1 LNFCLLLSAYCLL
14 LSAYCLLLFAYCLLL
29 SADRRP
35 FPVYWRVKNPLLW
48 LACCF
53 ALGIVVARPDQSGQF
68 PALHAARSIPF
79 TLLAGSLC
87 LLAGLIA
94 LRQRRQ
100 RTAAGLAL
108 AGFVFAGAAA
118 AMLFEFRFPP
128 NHASHFSY
136 GAESDLSAPVRIE
149 GRLASTPLRT
159 AYGLQFD
166 LEMASVQSGGP
177 KNVELDRATGEPPRR
192 GSGATTSGRAASG
205 REASGREASGKI
217 RLRLEASGDPATGGW
232 AVIEA
237 LRLERGDAIRALA
250 RLRRPRVYQNPGSF
264 DFRRWMESIEDVYL
278 VGTIESPSQVKR
290 LTSPPSGVGEP
301 SGWWHAATFGMTRSI
316 EKTRQRLLE
325 AIDGLYPPW
334 LPQGRDGS
342 VLKAV
347 LLGDRSSLDSDTLE
361 SFRKAGLYH
370 LLVIAGLHVGL
381 LALLVTLLLRRL
393 GLRSTARS
401 LAVLAFLLGYAS
413 LVEQRAPTLR
423 ATLMISIFLVSR
435 LLYRERSLLNA
446 VGLAA
451 LVLLLSR
458 PAWLFES
465 GFQLSFAAALLI
477 AGLAV
482 PVLERTTEPYRRGL
496 RRLEVTELDPS
507 LEPRIAQFRLD
518 LRSLVGWLKLR
529 FRFLN
534 RHPSLAAALVV
545 APAQATIWTGN
556 ILLFSAILQ
565 LGLLLPMAET
575 FHRVTYAGIG
585 LNAIAIPVMTLL
597 LALAVPTVLLATLAP
612 GIAAVPARI
621 LALTMKALFAL
632 TRLPHLPVWL
642 SYRVPEPPIW
652 VAWGF
657 ALSATAAAWALS
669 ASGRPDDATPPA
681 RTDRG
686 ELNQACSVAATNDL
700 NTELAELSQR
710 EQRRKPLRMRPA
722 LGLLRDLCKRSA
734 NSVLSSSSSRV
745 AEGLNPCRRIFWGS
759 LCMLAVFAALVSTH
773 PFPPRLP
780 AGGLEVTALDC
791 DGGDALFLVLPDGRT
806 MLVDAGAGRGL
817 EGREGAFQRGR
828 WDPGEDIVSPYLW
841 RRGVKSIDVL
851 VAADTRD
858 DRLGGVAAV
867 LRNFRVGELWRAA
880 TGRVTATYGP
890 VYGEVFDEAYRQRV
904 RVRELAAG
912 DSIPLGQSSARVL
925 WPPSASNADYDAAHA
940 SAAGDDSLAL
950 RISAGGVNLLLPG
963 EMSGGVEKRLV
974 RSGVTLASDL
984 LKVARHGAKT
994 STTDEFLAR
1003 VAPRIALI
1011 TAAGTSARSSP
1022 NPETLDRLRTAGA
1035 QVFRTDLD
1043 GAITVTWPG
1052 ANTSG
1057 EPAFAV
1063 RCYSRSKAR

>member
-1 LNFCLLLSAYCLL
+1 M
-14 LSAYCLLLFAYCLLL
+14 
-29 SADRRP
+29 
-35 FPVYWRVKNPLLW
+35 
-48 LACCF
+48 ACCF
-53 ALGIVVARPDQSGQF
+53 ALGIAVARPDQSGQF
-68 PALHAARSIPF
+68 PALHTARSIPF

-94 LRQRRQ
+94 LRERRQ
-100 RTAAGLAL
+100 RTAASLAF
-108 AGFVFAGAAA
+108 AGFVFAGATA

-128 NHASHFSY
+128 DHASHL
-136 GAESDLSAPVRIE
+136 AESALSSPVRIE

-166 LEMASVQSGGP
+166 LELASVQSGGR
-177 KNVELDRATGEPPRR
+177 KN
-192 GSGATTSGRAASG
+192 AASG
-205 REASGREASGKI
+205 NV

-232 AVIEA
+232 AMIEA

-250 RLRRPRVYQNPGSF
+250 RVRRPRVYRNPGSF

-278 VGTIESPSQVKR
+278 VGTIENPSHVER
-290 LTSPPSGVGEP
+290 LASPPSGVGKP
-301 SGWWHAATFGMTRSI
+301 PGWWHAATLGMTRSI

-381 LALLVTLLLRRL
+381 LALLVTALLRRL

-401 LAVLAFLLGYAS
+401 LLVLTFLLGYAS

-423 ATLMISIFLVSR
+423 ATLMISLFLVAR

-482 PVLERTTEPYRRGL
+482 PVLERTTEPYGRGL

-518 LRSLVGWLKLR
+518 LRSLAGWLQSR

-534 RHPSLAAALVV
+534 RHPSLAPALVV
-545 APAQATIWTGN
+545 GPAQAAIWTGN

-585 LNAIAIPVMTLL
+585 LNAVAIPVMTLL
-597 LALAVPTVLLATLAP
+597 LALAVPTVLLAAFAP
-612 GIAAVPARI
+612 ALGAGPARV
-621 LALTMKALFAL
+621 LALMMKALFAL
-632 TRLPHLPVWL
+632 TRLPHLPAWL

-657 ALSATAAAWALS
+657 AVSATAAAWALS
-669 ASGRPDDATPPA
+669 ACGKPADDDTKPPTRKGRE
-681 RTDRG
+681 
-686 ELNQACSVAATNDL
+686 ELDTEKRRYREEGVDPTKVPVGSRHFPFFSVPRCLCAGSS
-700 NTELAELSQR
+700 LAIIS
-710 EQRRKPLRMRPA
+710 PLR
-722 LGLLRDLCKRSA
+722 S
-734 NSVLSSSSSRV
+734 
-745 AEGLNPCRRIFWGS
+745 RRIFWAS
-759 LCMLAVFAALVSTH
+759 LGTLAVFAALVSTH

-780 AGGLEVTALDC
+780 TGGVEVTALDC

-817 EGREGAFQRGR
+817 GGREGAFQRGR

-841 RRGVKSIDVL
+841 SRGVKSIDVL
-851 VAADTRD
+851 VVTDTRD
-858 DRLGGVAAV
+858 DRLGGVSAV

-880 TGRVTATYGP
+880 NGLTGQDGRGSASYGP
-890 VYGEVFDEAYRQRV
+890 VYGEVFDEVHRQGI

-912 DSIPLGQSSARVL
+912 DSIAWGRTPAPTLVKVL
-925 WPPSASNADYDAAHA
+925 WPPSAANLGYYVADTRAKTSGD
-940 SAAGDDSLAL
+940 AGDDSLAL
-950 RISAGGVNLLLPG
+950 RISAGGVNLLFPG

-984 LKVARHGAKT
+984 LQVARHGAKT

-1011 TAAGTSARSSP
+1011 TAAGASARSSP
-1022 NPETLDRLRTAGA
+1022 NPETLDRLRTAGV
-1035 QVFRTDLD
+1035 QVFRTNLD
-1043 GAITVTWPG
+1043 GAIAVTWLG
-1052 ANTSG
+1052 AGSSG
-1057 EPAFAV
+1057 KPVEPVWTV
-1063 RCYSRSKAR
+1063 RCYSRSKVR